1 METIVKEGITSHR
14 SKLTSNPYIPVV
26 YITTNKNTYRMT
38 FFKVQHNIL
47 NEFDLHFILTDWNE
61 KLYKRNR
68 YKDWMWWNNPRFGSV
83 HFGKYLDQS
92 SYETFSKLTTSK
104 IFDSYNGS
112 LSNDF
117 DSKDYV
123 IVRSA
128 IQYNIETY
136 GIEQFFNSLE
146 WKLF

>member
-92 SYETFSKLTTSK
+92 SYETINRLTTSK